1 MQSCADLLHY
11 DIAASIT
18 QSMLCAGMVA
28 GCMGD
33 GRGRDFQRNAAA
45 PERGYRGG
53 GAKEINRLTR
63 LRSRN
68 ENAVFRGRALSPDAP
83 TKRYKVKTS
92 QGA

>member
-1 MQSCADLLHY
+1 
-11 DIAASIT
+11 
-18 QSMLCAGMVA
+18 MLCAGMVA

-45 PERGYRGG
+45 PESGYRGVSQ
-53 GAKEINRLTR
+53 EINRLTR